1 MRERSLVLQ
10 TGLRSGYSVA
20 EDSAKAGTGVTT
32 IIVSYFFYPS
42 REVGAKR
49 MTALADYLR
58 ANGEHVTVV
67 SAFTGVE
74 TFTQDDLRW
83 KQLRDY
89 VLVNVPDSPSRVIA
103 FLIRAKRYLRRL
115 LFGTPQEYLP
125 GSQAPSRSVEGF
137 WVSGWLLL
145 HRLVFNILHVIDDK
159 KSWALRAARRALRAT
174 RTGHT
179 PVIIVSGPPP
189 STVLGTILAARKSAI
204 PVIVDLRDPIWL
216 QHQLGARA
224 LIARWLERYVVRR
237 ADWIVTTSPTLRR
250 QLQQTYPERSA
261 RISCI
266 LNGFDNDPLPKR
278 RDTGNRLVVVYA
290 GALYLNRNPFPF
302 LEVLERMLARPEV
315 DASRVEVV
323 LNRNPFPFLE
333 VLERMLA
340 RPEVDASR
348 VEVVFAG
355 ECQAYQGVEL
365 REWLNSRRFGRT
377 VTILPNLDQRDL
389 SNLYERATL
398 LLNFAEGQPMQIP
411 AKTFE
416 LLALGRELL
425 ILCEP
430 DSDTA
435 ALVKGVSGVSCACS
449 SDAAGLQVLLLDLYR
464 RHVTEGTLRA
474 PSQDEIAKFSRVV
487 QNERFIALIENARRS
502 ACDLQ

>member
-323 LNRNPFPFLE
+323 
-333 VLERMLA
+333 
-340 RPEVDASR
+340 
-348 VEVVFAG
+348 FAG